1 MRACAS
7 LVAVIATTA
16 ALGLGPPAARA
27 QESSSEAQPER
38 KRLIERIRE
47 RREARQA
54 ERNADSSGG
63 ESATPQ
69 AGPAR
74 IESSGSYRY
83 TLQHDGLERAYRV
96 HVPKSWSAAKP
107 MPMLLVFHGGGGN
120 MDYQADDRYYGLIS
134 KSESAGFIAVFPNGY
149 SRRGGKLASW
159 NAGNCCAGARDENID
174 DVGFVRKMIERLR
187 TTVVFDDKRIYST
200 GMSNGALFS
209 YRLACEMSETIRGIA
224 SVAGSDGTKTCN
236 PTRPVSILE
245 IHAKDDEFV
254 LFNGGA
260 GKNLKILADFV
271 SVPET
276 ISRWVQRN
284 GCPAAPKRV
293 LETEGAYC
301 DSYAPCREGTEVK
314 LCVTERGG
322 HSWPGGIKV
331 RTGEPGSKALIAND
345 VMWEFFG
352 RHR

>member
-1 MRACAS
+1 MRHSRCLC
-7 LVAVIATTA
+7 LVATIATTA
-16 ALGLGPPAARA
+16 GLWLSGSTPAVA
-27 QESSSEAQPER
+27 QETGAQPER
-38 KRLIERIRE
+38 KRLIERLRE
-47 RREARQA
+47 RREARNA
-54 ERNADSSGG
+54 EREGDA
-63 ESATPQ
+63 AAPQ
-69 AGPAR
+69 QGPAR
-74 IESSGSYRY
+74 IEAPGGYRY
-83 TLQHDGLERAYRV
+83 TFEHDGIERAYRV
-96 HVPKSWSAAKP
+96 HVPKSWSTNKSL
-107 MPMLLVFHGGGGN
+107 PMLLVFHGGGGN
-120 MDYQADDRYYGLIS
+120 MDYQADDKYYGQIS
-134 KSESAGFIAVFPNGY
+134 KSESTGFIAVFPNGY
-149 SRRGGKLASW
+149 SKRGGKLASW

-174 DVGFVRKMIERLR
+174 DVGFVRKMLERLR
-187 TTVVFDDKRIYST
+187 SQIAFDDKRIYAT

-209 YRLACEMSETIRGIA
+209 YRLACEMSETIRAIA
-224 SVAGSDGTKTCN
+224 SVAGSDGTKTCT

-260 GKNLKILADFV
+260 GKDLKILADFV

-284 GCPAAPKRV
+284 GCEAKPKRV
-293 LETEGAYC
+293 FENEGAYC
-301 DSYAPCREGTEVK
+301 DSYSSCREGTEVK

-331 RTGEPGSKALIAND
+331 RTNQPGSTALSAND